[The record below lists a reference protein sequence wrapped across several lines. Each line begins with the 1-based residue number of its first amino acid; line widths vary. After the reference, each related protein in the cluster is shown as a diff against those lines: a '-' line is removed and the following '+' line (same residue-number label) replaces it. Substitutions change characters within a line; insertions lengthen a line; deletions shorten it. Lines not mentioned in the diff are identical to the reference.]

1 MIMTREVK
9 VGALVIAALAT
20 LAAGIFLV
28 GERNNLFARKSNYFV
43 LFETVGGLAAGN
55 PVQLSGVT
63 VGKVER
69 VVLPEAVD
77 EKLLTVWISL
87 DRHYAERIR
96 EDSVA
101 RIKTLGLLGD
111 KYIEISSGSP
121 DSRIVMIDG
130 EIKASPPTDVDRLLT
145 SGEDAVDNIVAI
157 SYSLRNILDRV
168 NAGEGL
174 LGELLMASESGERVK
189 ASVIET
195 VSNFEII
202 SDRIASGRGTLGHLL
217 ADDTLAIRLES
228 SMSRLESLL
237 GRIEDGEGTLGA
249 LIGDPA
255 MKDEVTQ
262 TLSNLRSATEGAD
275 RIVAQFH
282 DRQGLLQRFFNDED
296 FADEVT
302 GNLKQLI
309 ENLNLVSEKLDRGDG
324 ALGQIINDPHLY
336 QAMNDIVV
344 GINESKLLRWLI
356 RNRQKTGIERR
367 FREQGGDTSADTSE
381 AVDPTGL

>member
-1 MIMTREVK
+1 
-9 VGALVIAALAT
+9 
-20 LAAGIFLV
+20 
-28 GERNNLFARKSNYFV
+28 
-43 LFETVGGLAAGN
+43 
-55 PVQLSGVT
+55 
-63 VGKVER
+63 
-69 VVLPEAVD
+69 
-77 EKLLTVWISL
+77 
-87 DRHYAERIR
+87 
-96 EDSVA
+96 
-101 RIKTLGLLGD
+101 
-111 KYIEISSGSP
+111 
-121 DSRIVMIDG
+121 
-130 EIKASPPTDVDRLLT
+130 
-145 SGEDAVDNIVAI
+145 
-157 SYSLRNILDRV
+157 
-168 NAGEGL
+168 
-174 LGELLMASESGERVK
+174 
-189 ASVIET
+189 
-195 VSNFEII
+195 
-202 SDRIASGRGTLGHLL
+202 
-217 ADDTLAIRLES
+217 
-228 SMSRLESLL
+228 MSRLESLL
-237 GRIEDGEGTLGA
+237 GQIEDGEGTLGA

-367 FREQGGDTSADTSE
+367 FREQGGNTSADTSE